1 MRSVFFVLFLAFFA
15 FVTMVWGLRGL
26 LGFSDGCYF
35 GVVLSGYTCP
45 VVDDLA
51 FGGSFWVRFLGAVGL
66 LVDYLSVRDWIEQKI
81 AFFSHFGVLGVFIVQ
96 FSSFAVLYVGPRYT
110 GHLLFDTLFLL
121 SSPVS
126 TLAVGR
132 PISPS
137 WWKRTTLFF
146 VGMGVLH
153 CMVCYFFCLV
163 KS

>member
-1 MRSVFFVLFLAFFA
+1 M
-15 FVTMVWGLRGL
+15 VTLVRWLTTWHLVG
-26 LGFSDGCYF
+26 
-35 GVVLSGYTCP
+35 LSGY
-45 VVDDLA
+45 V
-51 FGGSFWVRFLGAVGL
+51 FWVRLDFWLTTCRCGTGSNKKL
-66 LVDYLSVRDWIEQKI
+66 

-96 FSSFAVLYVGPRYT
+96 FSSSAVPYVGPRYT

-137 WWKRTTLFF
+137 RWKRTTLFF